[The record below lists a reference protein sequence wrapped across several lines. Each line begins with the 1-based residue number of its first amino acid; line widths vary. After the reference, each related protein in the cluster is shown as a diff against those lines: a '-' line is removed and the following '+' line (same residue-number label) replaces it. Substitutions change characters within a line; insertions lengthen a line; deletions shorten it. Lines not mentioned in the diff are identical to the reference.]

1 MPFLLAF
8 VPLCG
13 YVCVGLGLLAS
24 WVGRIP
30 VKRLCTWHTDGFTL
44 TLAFYPN
51 LLTHRSS
58 VYLIRAGCK
67 PCSSERAGNCP
78 TWHTKASPSSS
89 GHQRRPSELGFNP
102 IGEGTIFLQ
111 SLFPFP
117 YRGRSAMVMVAAEV
131 DYGCFLVCGL
141 VQKLRRLKRG
151 EVSPKSTVHTYFENE
166 NLRGVGVGFWD
177 DQKWVYVVYEQRQRP
192 TMMELGKVTSG

>member
-89 GHQRRPSELGFNP
+89 GHHHRPSEP
-102 IGEGTIFLQ
+102 I
-111 SLFPFP
+111 
-117 YRGRSAMVMVAAEV
+117 R
-131 DYGCFLVCGL
+131 
-141 VQKLRRLKRG
+141 
-151 EVSPKSTVHTYFENE
+151 
-166 NLRGVGVGFWD
+166 
-177 DQKWVYVVYEQRQRP
+177 
-192 TMMELGKVTSG
+192 LGKVQSSFSHYFHFPIEDDRRWWWWRPKSIMVASWYVGSSRNYVDWNGGRSRQSPRSIHISKMKIYEGWGLGFEMIKNGST